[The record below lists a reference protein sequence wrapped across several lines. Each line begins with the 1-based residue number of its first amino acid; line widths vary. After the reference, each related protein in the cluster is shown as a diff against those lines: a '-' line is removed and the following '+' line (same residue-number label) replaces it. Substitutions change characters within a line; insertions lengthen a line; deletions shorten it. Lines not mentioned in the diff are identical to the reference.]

1 MMSAESVRNPASRV
15 VIRSVALPAEHGG
28 WGFLIEPIVLGLLV
42 APTFAG
48 FLLGVAAIAVF
59 LVHQPLK
66 VAIKDRRKG
75 VRPPRAVWAERF
87 SAGYGLVAV
96 GAFAATLALAP
107 SADFLIPLALAMPLA
122 VVQLLYDARN
132 QSRRLVPE
140 LSGACALATTS
151 TAIALLGGWG
161 LLPALVLWLIAS
173 LRAVVSIL
181 YVRARLNLEHR
192 KRQTPW
198 VAWAAHGAALVVMV
212 ALAVAS
218 RGPWLG
224 VAAFG
229 ILLARA
235 AIGLSSY
242 RTPRP
247 AKIIG
252 PMEMGYGLLTAVLTG
267 VGFRFGV

>member
-1 MMSAESVRNPASRV
+1 MTVESTRKPAGRV

-75 VRPPRAVWAERF
+75 VRPPRAAWAERF
-87 SAGYGLVAV
+87 AAGYGLVAA

-107 SADFLIPLALAMPLA
+107 SGDFLVPLAFAVPLA
-122 VVQLLYDARN
+122 VVQLAYDARN

-140 LSGACALATTS
+140 LSGACALAMTAP
-151 TAIALLGGWG
+151 AIAVLGGWDVG
-161 LLPALVLWLIAS
+161 PSLVLWLIAS
-173 LRAVVSIL
+173 MRAVVSIL
-181 YVRARLNLEHR
+181 YVRARLNLEHGQP
-192 KRQTPW
+192 QTPW
-198 VAWAAHGAALVVMV
+198 LAWASHGAAIVVMV
-212 ALAVAS
+212 ILAVV
-218 RGPWLG
+218 RPGTWLG
-224 VAAFG
+224 VAAFA
-229 ILLARA
+229 ILMARA
-235 AIGLSSY
+235 IIGLSSY
-242 RTPRP
+242 RKPRP

-252 PMEMGYGLLTAVLTG
+252 FMEMGYGLLTAVLTG
-267 VGFRFGV
+267 TGFRIGV